1 MKRSCQEWPGDE
13 ASMHMGK
20 TLCLTAGYM
29 LHSQGTEETCVD
41 LESKILYQH
50 KCSCLDD
57 IVVDRAILSAA
68 VYQLNY
74 M

>member
-1 MKRSCQEWPGDE
+1 
-13 ASMHMGK
+13 MHMGK

-29 LHSQGTEETCVD
+29 LHSQGTEETCMD
-41 LESKILYQH
+41 LESKILYQVQMQL
-50 KCSCLDD
+50 SRRY
-57 IVVDRAILSAA
+57 VVDRAILSTA

>member
-1 MKRSCQEWPGDE
+1 MKKNCQEWSGDE
-13 ASMHMGK
+13 ASIHMGK
-20 TLCLTAGYM
+20 ALCLTAGYM

-41 LESKILYQH
+41 LESKILYQAQMQL
-50 KCSCLDD
+50 SRRY
-57 IVVDRAILSAA
+57 VVDRAILSAA